1 MFFTSAAKKAI
12 YKEIGSNKTMLNDRI
27 DRLRD
32 ENRSLKDKT
41 YQLEFNLRNLQN
53 QVDEMRDLLG
63 PTLEAVKQERDARI
77 EQVNKDIT
85 ERLTK
90 SIVENSS
97 VFKPATLTKHKMHI
111 PEPSS
116 AKRSSDDSG
125 YTASD
130 LGSTWYTDSSSSSSD
145 SSSCE

>member
-1 MFFTSAAKKAI
+1 MFFTAAEKKAI
-12 YKEIGSNKTMLNDRI
+12 YKEIGSNKTILNDRV

-32 ENRSLKDKT
+32 ENRCHKDT
-41 YQLEFNLRNLQN
+41 IYQLNLKLSNLQN
-53 QVDEMRDLLG
+53 QVDDLRDLLG
-63 PTLEAVKQERDARI
+63 PTLEAVKQERDATI

-90 SIVENSS
+90 CIVENSS

-116 AKRSSDDSG
+116 SKRSSDD
-125 YTASD
+125 
-130 LGSTWYTDSSSSSSD
+130 LGSTLYTDSSSSSCD
-145 SSSCE
+145 SSSSDNSCSCD

>member
-1 MFFTSAAKKAI
+1 MFFTSAVKKAI

-32 ENRSLKDKT
+32 ENRCHKDT
-41 YQLEFNLRNLQN
+41 IYQLDSKLRKLQN
-53 QVDEMRDLLG
+53 QFDEMHDLLC

-77 EQVNKDIT
+77 EQVNLDIT

-97 VFKPATLTKHKMHI
+97 VFKPATLTKHKLHI

-116 AKRSSDDSG
+116 SKRSSDDLS
-125 YTASD
+125 
-130 LGSTWYTDSSSSSSD
+130 STYYNDSSSSSSCD
-145 SSSCE
+145 SSSSDNSCSCD

>member
-1 MFFTSAAKKAI
+1 MFFTSAVKKAI
-12 YKEIGSNKTMLNDRI
+12 YKEIGSNKTILNDRI

-32 ENRSLKDKT
+32 ENRCHKDT
-41 YQLEFNLRNLQN
+41 IYQLNLKLSNLQN
-53 QVDEMRDLLG
+53 QVDELRDLLG

-90 SIVENSS
+90 CIVENSS

-116 AKRSSDDSG
+116 AKRSSDD
-125 YTASD
+125 
-130 LGSTWYTDSSSSSSD
+130 LGSTLYTDSSSSSSD
-145 SSSCE
+145 NSSCE

>member
-1 MFFTSAAKKAI
+1 MH
-12 YKEIGSNKTMLNDRI
+12 
-27 DRLRD
+27 
-32 ENRSLKDKT
+32 
-41 YQLEFNLRNLQN
+41 
-53 QVDEMRDLLG
+53 DLLG

-77 EQVNKDIT
+77 EQVNLDIT

-90 SIVENSS
+90 CIVENSS

-130 LGSTWYTDSSSSSSD
+130 LGSTLYTDSSSSSCD
-145 SSSCE
+145 SSSSE

>member
-12 YKEIGSNKTMLNDRI
+12 YKEIGSNKTMLNERI
-27 DRLRD
+27 DRLRE

-41 YQLEFNLRNLQN
+41 YQLEVKLRNLQN
-53 QVDEMRDLLG
+53 QFDEMHDLLG

-77 EQVNKDIT
+77 EQVNKDIA
-85 ERLTK
+85 ERMTK

-116 AKRSSDDSG
+116 SKRSSDD
-125 YTASD
+125 
-130 LGSTWYTDSSSSSSD
+130 LGSTLYTDSSSSSSCD
-145 SSSCE
+145 SSSCDSSCSCD